1 MTTTTRTSTLLTPY
15 LCVSDA
21 RRAMDWYRAV
31 FAAQVRGEPYVMDD
45 GRIGHAQL
53 DLGGAAL
60 MLADEFPEVDVEA
73 PPSSG
78 PRSVTLNLQLGDVDA
93 VLRRARENGAPK
105 VWDAEDKPYGR
116 SGRFDD
122 PFGHRWQVL
131 TPPAEVPAQAEAAS
145 PAGTGA
151 VEQGAGE
158 QGAAEQGA
166 AEQGAVRHG
175 DVEYLTI
182 STADTAAARRFYG
195 ELLGWRFEPGS
206 VPDGWQIHGVRPMA
220 GMHGGGSGE
229 IALCFHVDDID
240 AAVERVRRLGG
251 TAEEPQQRPYGRL
264 ATCTDDQG
272 RTFHLNG

>member
-1 MTTTTRTSTLLTPY
+1 MVAEGACGQGEKMTTTTRTSTLLTPY

-122 PFGHRWQVL
+122 PMTKVSKVYFAFSLVC
-131 TPPAEVPAQAEAAS
+131 EVGGACF
-145 PAGTGA
+145 GA
-151 VEQGAGE
+151 VNGC
-158 QGAAEQGA
+158 
-166 AEQGAVRHG
+166 
-175 DVEYLTI
+175 
-182 STADTAAARRFYG
+182 
-195 ELLGWRFEPGS
+195 PCC
-206 VPDGWQIHGVRPMA
+206 
-220 GMHGGGSGE
+220 GSGG
-229 IALCFHVDDID
+229 C
-240 AAVERVRRLGG
+240 
-251 TAEEPQQRPYGRL
+251 
-264 ATCTDDQG
+264 
-272 RTFHLNG
+272 